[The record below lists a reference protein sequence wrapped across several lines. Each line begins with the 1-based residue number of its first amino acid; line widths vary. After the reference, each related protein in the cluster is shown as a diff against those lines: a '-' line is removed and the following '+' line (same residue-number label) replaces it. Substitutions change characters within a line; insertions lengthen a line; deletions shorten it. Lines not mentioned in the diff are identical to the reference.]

1 MLKTPFLAAALIA
14 AGAAP
19 ALAQAPSAPHA
30 AQAAK
35 PTAAVV
41 TAPAVAVVVDPD
53 AHAAVVVPVNPQSD
67 VSPEVTATLQAL
79 MATGKVKPGQIV
91 QIVVRH
97 GGQVTE
103 VISNAP
109 IPNPPR

>member
-1 MLKTPFLAAALIA
+1 MLKTTLLVGGLIA
-14 AGAAP
+14 IGATP
-19 ALAQAPSAPHA
+19 ALAQSPSARRA
-30 AQAAK
+30 DQAAK
-35 PTAAVV
+35 PAAAVV
-41 TAPAVAVVVDPD
+41 SAPTIAVVVDPD

-67 VSPEVTATLQAL
+67 VAPDVTAAL
-79 MATGKVKPGQIV
+79 EGLLATGKVKPGQIV
-91 QIVVRH
+91 QIVVRR